1 MFNLSIKIAFTLW
14 SVVRSFNSNMPS
26 IPAAKNANKEGKANL
41 TYILEARGD
50 FLKFYNME

>member
-1 MFNLSIKIAFTLW
+1 MFNSSIKIAFTLW

-41 TYILEARGD
+41 TDILEARGD
-50 FLKFYNME
+50 F